1 MTLRQHRRNRPPGA
15 PPDLFG
21 SQSKSSYPLRVG
33 FARPAPRCGRRQ
45 RQSRAEAAR
54 FGGSRC
60 EFTAVQPS
68 QLHHDG
74 EVESAA
80 AAGLGPDARRAAE
93 HGGPLIRFSAGAVVV
108 HRDPQPWP
116 VSSRIDSHDAARA
129 AAGIGEQ
136 VAQHRLQGRLLQR
149 LLAGLVVAC
158 SGILPLRES
167 ATGSPTGGTRRPT
180 FPRAAVPRAT
190 GFRLR
195 PCRAQ
200 GARRPVPP
208 HAE

>member
-21 SQSKSSYPLRVG
+21 SQSKSSYPLQVVL
-33 FARPAPRCGRRQ
+33 PVRRHVADAGSD
-45 RQSRAEAAR
+45 SRALR
-54 FGGSRC
+54 
-60 EFTAVQPS
+60 PP
-68 QLHHDG
+68 D
-74 EVESAA
+74 SAA
-80 AAGLGPDARRAAE
+80 AGVSSPPYSRARCTAMARPSPPPPRVRVQTHAALRR
-93 HGGPLIRFSAGAVVV
+93 GGQLIRFSAGAVVV
-108 HRDPQPWP
+108 HREPQPRP

-129 AAGIGEQ
+129 AAGIAEQ